1 MSQKIKRKTIF
12 RDAIHGITKPAITRL
27 ARKAGVKRIAGLVY
41 QEVRG
46 ILKIRLEDV
55 VKNALV
61 VKNNQKRVTL
71 SEYDVRDSLSLTG
84 INVLFYRTKKTEREI
99 TLNTYIN
106 RVLKQVHPNAG
117 LKNATRNQI
126 SQLMILLAKKITVMA
141 KDLTVGAGRK
151 VLSYS
156 DITGA
161 VNLVIPGMLYKH
173 AISEG
178 TKAIQKVAD
187 KKVNVQKSSGLTF
200 SIARTR
206 GLIAGKYRKKQTQSL
221 GLQISRKASV
231 FLTAVLEY
239 ICAEILELSGNTAK
253 DYNRTLINSRHMF
266 IAISNDFELKKLVF
280 GVLGCVI
287 DQGGVEP
294 FIHTLLLAKTKTKK
308 KTTKKKTVK
317 KETVK
322 KETTKIELSAGVA
335 KPHRFRPGTVALRE
349 IRREQKLTKHTI
361 PFAPFDRLCRKII
374 EDFEDKFSLS
384 PIAVEILRSYSEYYL
399 VDLLRDSLNIAIRC
413 GKKSISR
420 IDLNLARL
428 IRGEQG

>member
-12 RDAIHGITKPAITRL
+12 RDAIQGITKPAITRL

-84 INVLFYRTKKTEREI
+84 INVLFYRAKKTEREI

-126 SQLMILLAKKITVMA
+126 SQLMILLAKKITVTA

-151 VLSYS
+151 VLSYN

-161 VNLVIPGMLYKH
+161 MVLIIPGALYKH

-178 TKAIQKVAD
+178 TKAILKVAD

-253 DYNRTLINSRHMF
+253 DYNRTLINSRHLF

-308 KTTKKKTVK
+308 KTVK

-322 KETTKIELSAGVA
+322 TDPKIELSAGVA

-361 PFAPFDRLCRKII
+361 PFAPFDRLCREII
-374 EDFEDKFSLS
+374 QDFEDKFSLS

-428 IRGEQG
+428 IRGEQDK